1 MKKANWPASLKTAKK
16 AKDKSIYNF
25 IQWRHL
31 LTTGNTASYYEYK
44 KSTPLITEMQVY
56 YVDKKIV
63 GKNISEE
70 LDIFCH
76 LYLTK
81 LVTEELSLI

>member
-1 MKKANWPASLKTAKK
+1 MGGINIHRTYIPESELGPGTLV
-16 AKDKSIYNF
+16 
-25 IQWRHL
+25 H
-31 LTTGNTASYYEYK
+31 SYYEYK
-44 KSTPLITEMQVY
+44 KSIPLITEMQVY

-63 GKNISEE
+63 GENISEE

>member
-1 MKKANWPASLKTAKK
+1 
-16 AKDKSIYNF
+16 
-25 IQWRHL
+25 
-31 LTTGNTASYYEYK
+31 
-44 KSTPLITEMQVY
+44 MQVY
-56 YVDKKIV
+56 YVDKEMV
-63 GKNISEE
+63 GKNICDE

>member
-1 MKKANWPASLKTAKK
+1 MGGINIHRTYIPESELGPG
-16 AKDKSIYNF
+16 ILV
-25 IQWRHL
+25 H
-31 LTTGNTASYYEYK
+31 SYYEYK
-44 KSTPLITEMQVY
+44 KSIPLITEMQVY
-56 YVDKKIV
+56 YVDQEVV

>member
-1 MKKANWPASLKTAKK
+1 MGGINIHRTYIPESELGPG
-16 AKDKSIYNF
+16 ILV
-25 IQWRHL
+25 H
-31 LTTGNTASYYEYK
+31 SYYEYK

-56 YVDKKIV
+56 YVDQEVV

>member
-1 MKKANWPASLKTAKK
+1 MGGINIHRTYIPESELGPGILVHTYYEIK
-16 AKDKSIYNF
+16 KSIPC
-25 IQWRHL
+25 IKDMR
-31 LTTGNTASYYEYK
+31 
-44 KSTPLITEMQVY
+44 VY
-56 YVDKKIV
+56 YVDKETV
-63 GKNISEE
+63 GKNISDE

>member
-1 MKKANWPASLKTAKK
+1 MGRINIHRTYIPESELGPGILVHTYYEIK
-16 AKDKSIYNF
+16 KSI
-25 IQWRHL
+25 
-31 LTTGNTASYYEYK
+31 
-44 KSTPLITEMQVY
+44 PLITEMKVY
-56 YVDKKIV
+56 YVDKEMV
-63 GKNISEE
+63 GENISEE

>member
-1 MKKANWPASLKTAKK
+1 MGGINIHRTYIPESELGPGILVH
-16 AKDKSIYNF
+16 SF
-25 IQWRHL
+25 
-31 LTTGNTASYYEYK
+31 YEYK
-44 KSTPLITEMQVY
+44 KSIPYITEMQVY
-56 YVDKKIV
+56 YVDQEVV

>member
-1 MKKANWPASLKTAKK
+1 MGRINIHRTYIPESELGPGILVH
-16 AKDKSIYNF
+16 SF
-25 IQWRHL
+25 
-31 LTTGNTASYYEYK
+31 YEIK
-44 KSTPLITEMQVY
+44 KSTPCIKDMQVY
-56 YVDKKIV
+56 YVDKEMV
-63 GKNISEE
+63 GKNICDE

>member
-1 MKKANWPASLKTAKK
+1 MGGINIHRTYIPESELGPGILVH
-16 AKDKSIYNF
+16 SF
-25 IQWRHL
+25 
-31 LTTGNTASYYEYK
+31 YEYK
-44 KSTPLITEMQVY
+44 KSIPYITEMQVY
-56 YVDKKIV
+56 YVDQEVV

-76 LYLTK
+76 LYITK

>member
-1 MKKANWPASLKTAKK
+1 MGRINIHRTYIPESNLGPG
-16 AKDKSIYNF
+16 ILV
-25 IQWRHL
+25 H
-31 LTTGNTASYYEYK
+31 SYYEFK
-44 KSTPLITEMQVY
+44 KSIPCIKDMQVY
-56 YVDKKIV
+56 YVDKEIV
-63 GKNISEE
+63 GQDISEE

>member
-1 MKKANWPASLKTAKK
+1 MGWINIHRTYIPESDLGPGILVQTYYENK
-16 AKDKSIYNF
+16 KSI
-25 IQWRHL
+25 
-31 LTTGNTASYYEYK
+31 
-44 KSTPLITEMQVY
+44 PCITSMQVY
-56 YVDKKIV
+56 YVHNNVV
-63 GKNISEE
+63 GKEISDD

>member
-1 MKKANWPASLKTAKK
+1 VGRINIHRTYIPESDLGPGILVQTFYELK
-16 AKDKSIYNF
+16 KSIPY
-25 IQWRHL
+25 
-31 LTTGNTASYYEYK
+31 
-44 KSTPLITEMQVY
+44 ITEMRVY
-56 YVDKKIV
+56 YVDEETV
-63 GKNISEE
+63 GRDIADD

>member
-1 MKKANWPASLKTAKK
+1 MGRINIHRTYIPESELGPG
-16 AKDKSIYNF
+16 ILV
-25 IQWRHL
+25 H
-31 LTTGNTASYYEYK
+31 SYYEYK
-44 KSTPLITEMQVY
+44 KSIPLITEMQVY
-56 YVDKKIV
+56 YVDQEVV

>member
-1 MKKANWPASLKTAKK
+1 MGRINIHRTYIPESDLGPGILVQSFYELKE
-16 AKDKSIYNF
+16 SI
-25 IQWRHL
+25 
-31 LTTGNTASYYEYK
+31 
-44 KSTPLITEMQVY
+44 PCITKMRVY
-56 YVDKKIV
+56 YVDKETV
-63 GKNISEE
+63 GKDIADD

>member
-1 MKKANWPASLKTAKK
+1 VGWINIHRTYIPESKYGPGILVHTFYEFE
-16 AKDKSIYNF
+16 KSI
-25 IQWRHL
+25 
-31 LTTGNTASYYEYK
+31 
-44 KSTPLITEMQVY
+44 PCITEMRVY
-56 YVDKKIV
+56 YVDNNIV
-63 GKNISEE
+63 GKNISDE

>member
-1 MKKANWPASLKTAKK
+1 MGGINIHRTYIPESELGPGILVHTYYEIK
-16 AKDKSIYNF
+16 KSI
-25 IQWRHL
+25 
-31 LTTGNTASYYEYK
+31 
-44 KSTPLITEMQVY
+44 PLITEMKVY
-56 YVDKKIV
+56 YVDKEMV
-63 GKNISEE
+63 GENISEE

>member
-1 MKKANWPASLKTAKK
+1 MGWINIHRTYIPESDLGPGILVHTYYEFE
-16 AKDKSIYNF
+16 KSI
-25 IQWRHL
+25 
-31 LTTGNTASYYEYK
+31 
-44 KSTPLITEMQVY
+44 PCITEMKVY
-56 YVDKKIV
+56 YVDNNIV
-63 GKNISEE
+63 GKNISDE

>member
-1 MKKANWPASLKTAKK
+1 VGGINIHRTYIPESELGPGILVHTYYEIK
-16 AKDKSIYNF
+16 KSIPC
-25 IQWRHL
+25 IKDMR
-31 LTTGNTASYYEYK
+31 
-44 KSTPLITEMQVY
+44 VY
-56 YVDKKIV
+56 YVDKETV
-63 GKNISEE
+63 GKNISDE

>member
-1 MKKANWPASLKTAKK
+1 MGRINIHRTYIPESDLGPG
-16 AKDKSIYNF
+16 ILV
-25 IQWRHL
+25 H
-31 LTTGNTASYYEYK
+31 SYYEYK